1 MPPPPLPPTI
11 VEMLKRPNPAV
22 MGTVRPDG
30 APVTVATWYL
40 WDEPSEKIVV
50 NMDGNRARLAHIRND
65 PRVSLTVLDADDWGT
80 HVSVRGKMTLLDDP
94 DLVVIDRIAQQ
105 YTGHVYGVRDRPR
118 VTGWLEIE
126 NWHGW
131 GRFGPSS

>member
-11 VEMLKRPNPAV
+11 VVMLKQPNPAV

-40 WDEPSEKIVV
+40 WDEPSDKIVV
-50 NMDGNRARLAHIRND
+50 SMDANRARLRHIRKD
-65 PRVSLTVLDADDWGT
+65 PRVSLTVLDTDDWGT

-94 DLVVIDRIAQQ
+94 DLVVIDRIAQ
-105 YTGHVYGVRDRPR
+105 
-118 VTGWLEIE
+118 
-126 NWHGW
+126 
-131 GRFGPSS
+131 